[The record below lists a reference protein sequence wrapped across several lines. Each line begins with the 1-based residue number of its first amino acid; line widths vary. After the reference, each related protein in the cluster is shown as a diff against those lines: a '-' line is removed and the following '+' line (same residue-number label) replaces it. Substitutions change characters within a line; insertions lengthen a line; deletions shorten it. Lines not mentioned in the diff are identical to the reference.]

1 MSDESVSVV
10 DKLIA
15 DRRSL
20 DRAATGAVVIDK
32 AQQMTRRLERRKLQ
46 RNRTAFTQRQ
56 IEELEKVS
64 IHQLYST
71 PISLSAPINPF
82 FNFSVVLQ

>member
-32 AQQMTRRLERRKLQ
+32 AQQMTRRLGRRKLQ

-56 IEELEKVS
+56 IEELEKGLDS
-64 IHQLYST
+64 PTI
-71 PISLSAPINPF
+71 
-82 FNFSVVLQ
+82 

>member
-1 MSDESVSVV
+1 VAGKMSVV
-10 DKLIA
+10 DKVMA

-20 DRAATGAVVIDK
+20 DRAAAAAVVIDK

-56 IEELEKVS
+56 IEQLEKG
-64 IHQLYST
+64 LYSPT
-71 PISLSAPINPF
+71 I
-82 FNFSVVLQ
+82 